1 MYLQKL
7 QSRCRALSRA
17 LVIGTAVIAVA
28 GCTSAVKEAEGG
40 QSNGEARSGGTLQV
54 AQGTDAEPATFL
66 NPSLGNLLSQ
76 FTVFETLTKVSTETG
91 EPEPV
96 VAESWELAPDGKSMT
111 LELRD
116 DVTYHSGR
124 TLTSADVEFALTQMK
139 DPALSPGG
147 EVMASKVTGIETPT
161 DTQVELTFSEPMPNI
176 FDLFELMPLVDK
188 ETFDGIASGEEVVG
202 TGRFTWESWT
212 PGSKITLAKYE
223 DHRDAANTALD
234 GIDINIISDP
244 TAELA
249 AIKSGRVAYAT
260 GLAPLDVRSLT
271 ETSGFNLVKS
281 GGSSLPLAFDVRKAP
296 FDNKAVRQAVHYAI
310 DRERINE
317 QVQGGLGQATA
328 LPWQEATAGYD
339 TSEGEQYA
347 LDIEKAKQLL
357 SSAGVAE
364 GTEFEVLVPDFP
376 ENVQMFEIVRNNLA
390 AVGLE
395 AVAKV
400 VDSADYG
407 ERVSKGDMGTP
418 AFLMRNGN
426 GPTPQTQ
433 VQSRPELQ
441 PQGNMS
447 HFTSQEY
454 SDRVAALT
462 SAVDAADVANA
473 LSDYD
478 EYFLDEAFCLSLNV
492 RPSISVRTDEVDG
505 ITSTQQGYIDLS
517 TAYLTS

>member
-17 LVIGTAVIAVA
+17 LVIGTAVIALA
-28 GCTSAVKEAEGG
+28 GCASGVEEAEGG

-54 AQGTDAEPATFL
+54 AQGADAEPATFL
-66 NPSLGNLLSQ
+66 NPSLGNLLTQ

-116 DVTYHSGR
+116 DVTFHSGR

-147 EVMASKVTGIETPT
+147 QVMANNITGIETPS
-161 DTQVELTFSEPMPNI
+161 DTEVVLTFSQPMPNI

-188 ETFDGIASGEEVVG
+188 ETFDDIASGEEVIG

-212 PGSKITLAKYE
+212 PGSKISLAKYE
-223 DHRDAANTALD
+223 DHRDTDGTALD
-234 GIDINIISDP
+234 AIDINIITDP

-249 AIKSGRVAYAT
+249 AMKSGRVDYAS

-271 ETSGFNLVKS
+271 GSDGFNVVKS
-281 GGSSLPLAFDVRKAP
+281 GGSALPLAFDVRKAP
-296 FDNKAVRQAVHYAI
+296 FDNKDVRQAVHYAI
-310 DRERINE
+310 DRDRINE
-317 QVQGGLGQATA
+317 QVQGGLGSPTS
-328 LPWQEATAGYD
+328 LPWQEATVGYD
-339 TSEGEQYA
+339 PTQGERYM
-347 LDIEKAKQLL
+347 LDVDKARELL
-357 SSAGVAE
+357 ASAGVE
-364 GTEFEVLVPDFP
+364 DGTAFEVLVPDFP
-376 ENVQMFEIVRNNLA
+376 ESVQMFEIIKNNLA
-390 AVGLE
+390 EVGLE
-395 AVAKV
+395 AKAKV
-400 VDSADYG
+400 VTSADYG

-426 GPTPQTQ
+426 GPTPATQ

-441 PQGNMS
+441 AKGNMH
-447 HFTSQEY
+447 HFTSPEY
-454 SDRVAALT
+454 SDLVAALS
-462 SAVDAADVANA
+462 SAVGPEAAAQA
-473 LSDYD
+473 LSDYN
-478 EYFLDEAFCLSLNV
+478 EYFLDEAFCLPLNV
-492 RPSISVRTDEVDG
+492 RPSISVRTDRVDG
-505 ITSTQQGYIDLS
+505 IKSTQQGYIDLS
-517 TAYLTS
+517 TAHLTS